1 MKSVCEG
8 VELSDAVSKVVKA
21 CSVRTTNPL
30 LECIKITAEN
40 DGMILLATD
49 GELSIRK
56 KIRAEIFEEGSV
68 CVPGKYFAEFIKRLE
83 REQISLSTEGERLD
97 IRYAD
102 SVSSLQTL
110 PAEDFPR
117 VDAVAEEQ
125 KITVLTKDLKD
136 LIAKTV
142 FCCAQDDSRPVLKG
156 VLMQA
161 EEDMLRFTALDGY
174 RMALCSRP
182 IEEKSGACKLICPG
196 RALTEIARMLGSE
209 EESVEI
215 FAQHN
220 ALRVSIDDT
229 ELTARLYE
237 GEFVYIQADRQRLY
251 VPCDLSV
258 LSSRQY
264 GDRRAADGVGERRSL
279 RYFAAVRGGDMYD
292 ARLRGDLHGCFRV
305 YKKFRSSAAHLS
317 RARGRRVC
325 RDVSVIYRI
334 DRDIRCRSVRSFQ
347 CRICA
352 QRVAGMD
359 AALWVAGDRR
369 DADGAGAGIAA
380 RRGELL
386 PLRPHALR
394 ARLGRPLR
402 RRRAI
407 HIPQGGAE
415 VI

>member
-161 EEDMLRFTALDGY
+161 EEDTLRFTALDGY

-237 GEFVYIQADRQRLY
+237 GEFVNVSNIIPHTFASTVVAEREPLAE
-251 VPCDLSV
+251 SV
-258 LSSRQY
+258 E
-264 GDRRAADGVGERRSL
+264 RAAVLAKTDKSSIVVLDVKEEGMNVSSNTSVGRVDENVKIALEGKDVTIALNSKYLSECIGAVSDERIRIGFNGPVAPCVVTPEEGDEYL
-279 RYFAAVRGGDMYD
+279 YLILPVRT
-292 ARLRGDLHGCFRV
+292 
-305 YKKFRSSAAHLS
+305 S
-317 RARGRRVC
+317 
-325 RDVSVIYRI
+325 
-334 DRDIRCRSVRSFQ
+334 
-347 CRICA
+347 
-352 QRVAGMD
+352 
-359 AALWVAGDRR
+359 
-369 DADGAGAGIAA
+369 
-380 RRGELL
+380 
-386 PLRPHALR
+386 
-394 ARLGRPLR
+394 
-402 RRRAI
+402 
-407 HIPQGGAE
+407 
-415 VI
+415 